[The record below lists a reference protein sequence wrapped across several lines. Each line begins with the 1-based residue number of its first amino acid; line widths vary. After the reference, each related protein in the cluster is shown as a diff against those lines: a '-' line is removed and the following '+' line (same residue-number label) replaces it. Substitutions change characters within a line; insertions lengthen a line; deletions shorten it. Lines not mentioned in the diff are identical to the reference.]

1 MVEIFESEFISALE
15 QLGLTQLVSSLDVV
29 ARWDHELT
37 APEQQALFA
46 RLFLHKPR
54 WVIIDAALE
63 TLAPEARRTF
73 IANFQK
79 KLPDSALI
87 SISDISAMGDFF
99 WRVVSLK
106 LDMSGQRL
114 APPI

>member
-1 MVEIFESEFISALE
+1 M
-15 QLGLTQLVSSLDVV
+15 V

-37 APEQQALFA
+37 PPEQQALAFA
-46 RLFLHKPR
+46 RLSLHKPR

-79 KLPDSALI
+79 ELPDSALI
-87 SISDISAMGDFF
+87 SICDVSATGDFF
-99 WRVVSLK
+99 RRVVNLK
-106 LDMSGQRL
+106 LDVSGQRL
-114 APPI
+114 ACPI